1 VETWAGEISSPRCV
15 IAGGG
20 GGGRRQRC
28 AEEEETSPGW
38 EGGKRGGTK
47 GGERERSARASH
59 EVLDGGECYGGC
71 PKIEFAGKRGAFD

>member
-20 GGGRRQRC
+20 GGGGDARRRKKR
-28 AEEEETSPGW
+28 ARDGRVEK
-38 EGGKRGGTK
+38 EGGRK
-47 GGERERSARASH
+47 GERERERSARASH